1 MDHATGERERIVL
14 GISGSSALPV
24 GLRLL
29 EVLLQTPQLE
39 LHTVFTEGARQVA
52 KNEFGLSLD
61 DLEGL
66 KERLGIGQ
74 IRAQAWVHHPE
85 DDLGAPISS
94 GSFGV
99 RKMVVAPCSMGTLAA
114 IAHGMSDN
122 LLERAA
128 DVVLKERGLLVLVPR
143 EAPLSLIHLENMVR
157 VARAGGVL
165 VPPVLTFYHRPDQ
178 GSQAMV
184 DFIVGKVLD
193 LMGISHQLFRRWGQ

>member
-1 MDHATGERERIVL
+1 MAQPARETERIVL
-14 GISGSSALPV
+14 GLSGSSALPV

-29 EVLLQTPQLE
+29 EVLLSTPGVE

-52 KNEFGLSLD
+52 RNEFGLELD
-61 DLEGL
+61 DLSRL
-66 KERLGIGQ
+66 RERLGISE
-74 IRAQAWVHHPE
+74 IRAVAWQHHRE

-114 IAHGMSDN
+114 IANGMSDN

-157 VARAGGVL
+157 VARAGGVIL
-165 VPPVLTFYHRPDQ
+165 PPVLTFYHQPEESSR
-178 GSQAMV
+178 AMV

-193 LMGISHQLFRRWGQ
+193 LMAIEHQLYRRWGY